1 MNPSGRRR
9 VGAVVILVAVA
20 GCARAGGR
28 VGGSAVRSERREAAS
43 HLAGSSATPRS
54 GGTGATGTVTGVAR
68 EWGGPLLPNGH
79 MAAEGTPVLGLT
91 LVATQND
98 RPIATTVTGSDG
110 GFRFTLTPGSYV
122 VTGCADLT
130 VVVLAGQ
137 VNHQDISCPIP

>member
-1 MNPSGRRR
+1 MNAFGRRW
-9 VGAVVILVAVA
+9 VGAVVMLAAVA
-20 GCARAGGR
+20 GCARAGGG
-28 VGGSAVRSERREAAS
+28 VGGSASALSGVTAS
-43 HLAGSSATPRS
+43 HLASSSATPHS
-54 GGTGATGTVTGVAR
+54 GGTGGTGTVTGVAR

-79 MAAEGTPVLGLT
+79 MAAEGTPVLGLP

-110 GFRFTLTPGSYV
+110 SFRFTLPPGSYV

-130 VVVLAGQ
+130 VVVVAGQ